1 MLLREKQTLQPEEVT
16 VTQVAEVQVVE
27 VQVAEVQAV
36 PVEEGEVAVVSE
48 EVAALVVKGVV
59 VHLGVL
65 QGLAQGAPPH

>member
-1 MLLREKQTLQPEEVT
+1 MLLRERQTLQPEEVT

-36 PVEEGEVAVVSE
+36 PVEELEVAVASE
-48 EVAALVVKGVV
+48 EVVPVVKGVV

-65 QGLAQGAPPH
+65 QGLAQGDPLH

>member
-1 MLLREKQTLQPEEVT
+1 MTA
-16 VTQVAEVQVVE
+16 TQVAEVQVVPVVE
-27 VQVAEVQAV
+27 LEGAVA
-36 PVEEGEVAVVSE
+36 SE

>member
-16 VTQVAEVQVVE
+16 VTQVAEAQV
-27 VQVAEVQAV
+27 V
-36 PVEEGEVAVVSE
+36 PVEELEVAVVASE

-59 VHLGVL
+59 VHLGVP

>member
-1 MLLREKQTLQPEEVT
+1 M
-16 VTQVAEVQVVE
+16 VTQVAEAQV
-27 VQVAEVQAV
+27 V
-36 PVEEGEVAVVSE
+36 PVEELEVAVASE

>member
-16 VTQVAEVQVVE
+16 VTQVAEAQVVL
-27 VQVAEVQAV
+27 
-36 PVEEGEVAVVSE
+36 VEELEVAVASE
-48 EVAALVVKGVV
+48 EVVPVVKGVV

>member
-16 VTQVAEVQVVE
+16 VTQVAEVQVV
-27 VQVAEVQAV
+27 
-36 PVEEGEVAVVSE
+36 PVEELEVAVASE
-48 EVAALVVKGVV
+48 EVALVVKGVV

>member
-16 VTQVAEVQVVE
+16 VTQVAEVQVV
-27 VQVAEVQAV
+27 
-36 PVEEGEVAVVSE
+36 PVEELEVAVASE
-48 EVAALVVKGVV
+48 EVVPVVKGVV